1 MNRKEQFI
9 EGYKKALDSEFD
21 LFSAQAS
28 QHHFE
33 ASGKVSPTEEK
44 RLQESVNKEQARL
57 NEIKADLKGIQLTPK
72 EAIEVIQTKQ
82 EGQFFGLDDINGAD
96 CYRFMNLETKQNKQ
110 VALEAYKADP
120 NTQKHFPPSIK
131 ERVEGKNVE
140 QVLGQMAALEKLQ
153 EQMKPKKAHSQS
165 MSMSM

>member
-1 MNRKEQFI
+1 MTRKEQFI
-9 EGYKKALDSEFD
+9 DGYKKALDSEFD

-33 ASGKVSPTEEK
+33 ASGKVSPTEDK
-44 RLQESVNKEQARL
+44 RLQESVNKEQSRFDG
-57 NEIKADLKGIQLTPK
+57 IKADLKGIELTPK
-72 EAIEVIQTKQ
+72 EAVEVIKTKQ

-96 CYRFMNLETKQNKQ
+96 CYRFMSTELKQNKQ

-140 QVLGQMAALEKLQ
+140 QILGQMAALEKIQ
-153 EQMKPKKAHSQS
+153 EQMKPKKTQS
-165 MSMSM
+165 MSMSMSM

>member
-33 ASGKVSPTEEK
+33 ASGKISPTEEK
-44 RLQESVNKEQARL
+44 RLQESVNKEQARFDG
-57 NEIKADLKGIQLTPK
+57 IKADLKGIDLTPK
-72 EAIEVIQTKQ
+72 EAIEVIKTKQ

-140 QVLGQMAALEKLQ
+140 QVLGQMAAMEKLK
-153 EQMKPKKAHSQS
+153 EQMKPKKAQS
-165 MSMSM
+165 MSMSMSM